1 MKPFRDFNENGL
13 VPGIEEVVQDDKTPT
28 LDPED
33 PLPVHVIPYEGESAR
48 ANENIKSSEP
58 KYLNKATGK
67 GTSSSDCVQ
76 QVLKN

>member
-33 PLPVHVIPYEGESAR
+33 PLPVHVIPY
-48 ANENIKSSEP
+48 
-58 KYLNKATGK
+58 
-67 GTSSSDCVQ
+67 
-76 QVLKN
+76 